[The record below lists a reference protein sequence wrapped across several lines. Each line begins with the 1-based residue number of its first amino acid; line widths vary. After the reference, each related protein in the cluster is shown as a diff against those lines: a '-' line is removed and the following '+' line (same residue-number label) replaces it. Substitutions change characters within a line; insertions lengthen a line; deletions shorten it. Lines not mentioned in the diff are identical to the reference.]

1 MMRIASIL
9 GLLAASS
16 WVCAQEL
23 HEAEERQ
30 VAYSVSGEYQ
40 TGITFQNRSED
51 VRRIYWLDYEGKRKL
66 YSELLAGQEQ
76 RLDTYLTHPWLVT
89 DEQDRALDVYYPDS
103 RARVV
108 ELR

>member
-1 MMRIASIL
+1 MRVLMLWGCLVAP
-9 GLLAASS
+9 A
-16 WVCAQEL
+16 WVSAQEL
-23 HEAEERQ
+23 HAVEMER
-30 VAYSVSGEYQ
+30 VAYSLSGEHE
-40 TGITFQNRSED
+40 TVITFRNTGFEI
-51 VRRIYWLDYEGKRKL
+51 RRLYWLDYEGKRKL